1 MNARIVTL
9 PEFTL
14 ESGRTLR
21 EVPVAYHSW
30 GRLNERGDN
39 AALVCH
45 ALTGNTDVEDWW
57 PELLGPGR
65 ALDTDRDFVVC
76 ANVPGSPYGTVS
88 PVTMNPETRKPYGP
102 DFPPMTLRDVV
113 RLHKRLLDEIGVR
126 QVRYAIGGSMGG
138 MQVLE
143 WVFFGDFVR
152 GLVPIGVGGRH
163 SAWCIAWSWTQ
174 RHAIE
179 LDPKF
184 KGGHYAPG
192 EGPDIGLGLARMIAM
207 ITYRSF
213 VSFQER
219 FGRARAETDA
229 PFDITSYLAHQGDK
243 LVERFDA
250 NCYLS
255 LMHTMDTHDVA
266 RDRGDYHAVLRRVEQ
281 PTLVIGIDSD
291 LLYPLDEQRELA
303 EGIPHAE
310 LVVLEAAHG
319 HDSFLIER
327 EEVNKHVVDWR
338 RRILDVAL
346 DERR

>member
-1 MNARIVTL
+1 MNTRIVTL

-14 ESGRTLR
+14 ECGRTLR
-21 EVPVAYHSW
+21 DVPVAYQSW

-39 AALVCH
+39 AVLVCH
-45 ALTGNTDVEDWW
+45 ALTGNSDVEDWW

-65 ALDTDRDFVVC
+65 AFDTDRDFVVC

-88 PVTMNPETRKPYGP
+88 PLTMNPEAGKSYGP
-102 DFPPMTLRDVV
+102 DFPPVTLRDVV
-113 RLHKRLLDEIGVR
+113 RLHKGLLDEIGVR
-126 QVRYAIGGSMGG
+126 QLRYAIGGSMGG

-143 WVFFGDFVR
+143 WAFFGDFVR

-163 SAWCIAWSWTQ
+163 SSWCIAWSWTQ

-184 KGGHYAPG
+184 KGGRYAPD

-219 FGRARAETDA
+219 FGRARPDGDA
-229 PFDITSYLAHQGDK
+229 PFDIASYLSHQGDK

-255 LMHTMDTHDVA
+255 LMHTMDTHDMA
-266 RDRGDYHAVLRRVEQ
+266 RDRGNYRAVLSRVVQ
-281 PTLVIGIDSD
+281 PALVIGIDSD

-303 EGIPHAE
+303 VGIPNAE
-310 LVVLEAAHG
+310 LSVLEAAHG

-327 EEVNKHVVDWR
+327 DEVNERVVDWR
-338 RRILDVAL
+338 RRVLDAGSPV
-346 DERR
+346 